1 VVKPCDAARS
11 NESQARCGRSV
22 AGRKRRDVIPCATE
36 QSDSIYR
43 RIKRRRRNPSGHNCF
58 LPILRINSHL
68 SLPSYTLRAANY
80 SKRHHHAR
88 PHHTSRD
95 AILLTHSHPRAASGH
110 THCHLPTRYPH
121 LVLLLPLGVA
131 ALQSHRVQLTE
142 HYVTFTKPQHPDFW
156 RAPL

>member
-1 VVKPCDAARS
+1 MRLAPMRAKRDADVVSQVANAVMSYHAPRS
-11 NESQARCGRSV
+11 RATVSIVGLSV
-22 AGRKRRDVIPCATE
+22 GVGTRADIIASFPSCASTA
-36 QSDSIYR
+36 IC
-43 RIKRRRRNPSGHNCF
+43 HC
-58 LPILRINSHL
+58 
-68 SLPSYTLRAANY
+68 PSYTLRAANY